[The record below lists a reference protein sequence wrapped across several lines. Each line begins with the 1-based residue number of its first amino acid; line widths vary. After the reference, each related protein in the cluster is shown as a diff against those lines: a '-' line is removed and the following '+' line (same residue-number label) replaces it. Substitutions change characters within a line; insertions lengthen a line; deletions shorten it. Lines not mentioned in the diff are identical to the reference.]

1 MTNDVLLIIGIGIGL
16 LAIPAIIGAFSE
28 GRSPRAAAIMVM
40 IGGGLIVL
48 AVSQQPGGYTLNE
61 VPDVFVRVVGHALR

>member
-28 GRSPRAAAIMVM
+28 GRSPRAAAIMVT